1 MPSENCEAIKTART
15 MLEYCRF
22 AYKGFAQSCAFPL
35 DPFFESWGPGFKMMP
50 SARDRLMGL
59 IHEELKTRAEDRKF
73 DPIAYRLAETPNPHD
88 GGIYRGGID
97 DSYILFQPRPLDLSI
112 AYARG
117 YNRRGEA
124 VDGGP
129 QLQPRDGAVRCCW
142 FQGRTGMTQNHPD
155 AGWASYLGAVLYDP
169 RTQDVVITFR
179 GSRSGDGTRA
189 LVGAQLKS
197 TGNPDW
203 VTDMNHLKGVKVAKY
218 GNSTLSCGFFYAV
231 ESCLVSITAAYRDA
245 VRGPVKNIYVTGHS
259 LGGAL
264 AQVAYVDLVCGELG
278 RDLGFMR
285 GDAPS
290 IFCYPISAPPICH
303 GLESQHWLSLHANA
317 SNIRHYYNPR
327 DLVHASPLVDGSK
340 TKGMS
345 FGNWVAGGAHP
356 LTDPL
361 HLGSE
366 VALDC
371 DEIFPNAHEP
381 EFVWRGMNSGE
392 TQRSF
397 WPTFKLD
404 VISSVSSVSSLSDQG
419 LTASLKAA
427 LTKSHS
433 ALACKTRAAQWL
445 AVTKDAGRQGLA
457 RSGVEVFDSASE
469 LLNAME
475 IPGGDPMKVTRAK
488 EALKN
493 ARRDLIEGGYKDP
506 ANHSASSSCYYTLL
520 LSLAVRQVLLD
531 L

>member
-1 MPSENCEAIKTART
+1 
-15 MLEYCRF
+15 
-22 AYKGFAQSCAFPL
+22 
-35 DPFFESWGPGFKMMP
+35 
-50 SARDRLMGL
+50 
-59 IHEELKTRAEDRKF
+59 
-73 DPIAYRLAETPNPHD
+73 
-88 GGIYRGGID
+88 
-97 DSYILFQPRPLDLSI
+97 
-112 AYARG
+112 
-117 YNRRGEA
+117 
-124 VDGGP
+124 
-129 QLQPRDGAVRCCW
+129 
-142 FQGRTGMTQNHPD
+142 
-155 AGWASYLGAVLYDP
+155 
-169 RTQDVVITFR
+169 
-179 GSRSGDGTRA
+179 
-189 LVGAQLKS
+189 
-197 TGNPDW
+197 
-203 VTDMNHLKGVKVAKY
+203 
-218 GNSTLSCGFFYAV
+218 
-231 ESCLVSITAAYRDA
+231 
-245 VRGPVKNIYVTGHS
+245 
-259 LGGAL
+259 
-264 AQVAYVDLVCGELG
+264 
-278 RDLGFMR
+278 
-285 GDAPS
+285 
-290 IFCYPISAPPICH
+290 
-303 GLESQHWLSLHANA
+303 
-317 SNIRHYYNPR
+317 
-327 DLVHASPLVDGSK
+327 
-340 TKGMS
+340 MS